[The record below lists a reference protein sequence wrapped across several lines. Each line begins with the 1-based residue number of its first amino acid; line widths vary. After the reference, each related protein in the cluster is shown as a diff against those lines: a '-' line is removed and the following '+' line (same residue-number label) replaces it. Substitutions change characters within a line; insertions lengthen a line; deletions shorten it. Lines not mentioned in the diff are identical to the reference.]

1 MILYPKLNSTRDPSQ
16 YPLNLPSLVRFNI
29 TPFKAV
35 KRSLKKITMYPK
47 RLNDKSPNAATS
59 APCFVT
65 ILNCNA
71 NNVRDFITG

>member
-1 MILYPKLNSTRDPSQ
+1 MIFIQSIKSTRDPSQ

-65 ILNCNA
+65 KLNCNA